1 MKKSYTLLIA
11 LLFTV
16 VALTSCGKYDEGPAI
31 SFTTKKERISNIW
44 KVNYVEDN
52 GPGQPGYP
60 VTLDMFD
67 RNGLILTI
75 EKNGRA
81 KVRMKGDR
89 PEEVIYSGNW
99 YFRDKERYLEWKWDE
114 EISGMVAVFNLNPL
128 YRIRMLREDQLHLT
142 SEDGR
147 FRLHFSP
154 L

>member
-1 MKKSYTLLIA
+1 MVVLMGLATLS
-11 LLFTV
+11 
-16 VALTSCGKYDEGPAI
+16 SCGKYDEGPLM
-31 SFTTKKERISNIW
+31 SFVTKKERISNIW

-67 RNGLILTI
+67 RNELVLTI
-75 EKNGRA
+75 DKSGKA

-89 PEEVIYSGNW
+89 PEEVIYQGNW
-99 YFRDKERYLEWKWDE
+99 FFRDNAKNLEWRWDE
-114 EISGMVAVFNLNPL
+114 EVTGMVAVFNQTPI